1 MICPNKVKNKTP
13 IKKYLILLREDI
25 VKCKNIR
32 ITKIVKKIVTKKIQ
46 LKQIQIT
53 NIKVK

>member
-46 LKQIQIT
+46 LK
-53 NIKVK
+53 